1 MLSYDESHEI
11 LLNLA
16 PLTAPLEAVAQAPDA
31 PGLYAI
37 FVDDTTALPAPFD
50 DLLASRSSALIYLGK
65 AGDSLR
71 KRLGE
76 EELRHKRAATFF
88 RSLGAVLGYQP
99 PPGSLSGAKNQ
110 RNYRFSADD
119 TAAITAWIDAHLRVR
134 WLALP
139 KAETESYEPQLIAA
153 LRPLLNLK
161 GNPSALPELRAVREA
176 CARRADKSLSQ
187 RLDRSVDAED
197 LAAEIVDFS
206 EG

>member
-176 CARRADKSLSQ
+176 CRQIAVTAPRQ
-187 RLDRSVDAED
+187 V
-197 LAAEIVDFS
+197 
-206 EG
+206 G

>member
-1 MLSYDESHEI
+1 MLSYNETLSQLTAE
-11 LLNLA
+11 A
-16 PLTAPLEAVAQAPDA
+16 PLTAPPVAVAQAPDA

-37 FVDDTTALPAPFD
+37 FVDAADALPVPFG
-50 DLLASRSSALIYLGK
+50 DLLAARETTLIYLSK

-99 PPGSLSGAKNQ
+99 PAGSLVGAKNQ
-110 RNYRFSADD
+110 RNYRFSSQD
-119 TAAITAWIDAHLRVR
+119 TAAITVWIDAHLRVR

-139 KAETESYEPQLIAA
+139 KDETESYEPLLIAL

-161 GNPSALPELRAVREA
+161 GNSSALPELRALRTECCRIA
-176 CARRADKSLSQ
+176 ASDPSQ
-187 RLDRSVDAED
+187 TR
-197 LAAEIVDFS
+197 
-206 EG
+206 

>member
-1 MLSYDESHEI
+1 MEVLTSDDA
-11 LLNLA
+11 LQWLTARA
-16 PLTAPLEAVAQAPDA
+16 PLTAPLEAVVQAPDA

-37 FVDDTTALPAPFD
+37 FVDDTTAPPAPFD

-99 PPGSLSGAKNQ
+99 PPGSLSGTKNQ

-119 TAAITAWIDAHLRVR
+119 TAVVIAWIDAHLRVR

-139 KAETESYEPQLIAA
+139 KAETEAYEPQLIVQ
-153 LRPLLNLK
+153 LRPLLNLA

-176 CARRADKSLSQ
+176 CRQIAVTAPRQ
-187 RLDRSVDAED
+187 V
-197 LAAEIVDFS
+197 
-206 EG
+206 G